1 MCERSKDDIR
11 KSIITTM
18 DNVFFSSLMH
28 PIFVK
33 RFEEKTNQKLEEVES
48 EMIEYKREL
57 YQELTAKC
65 VATGVMT
72 SDQTIFEFTCNEGKC
87 NNMEK
92 RKRMV

>member
-1 MCERSKDDIR
+1 M
-11 KSIITTM
+11 
-18 DNVFFSSLMH
+18 FSSSRM
-28 PIFVK
+28 PAIFVK
-33 RFEEKTNQKLEEVES
+33 WFEEKAKQKLEEFES

-57 YQELTAKC
+57 YQELTAKS